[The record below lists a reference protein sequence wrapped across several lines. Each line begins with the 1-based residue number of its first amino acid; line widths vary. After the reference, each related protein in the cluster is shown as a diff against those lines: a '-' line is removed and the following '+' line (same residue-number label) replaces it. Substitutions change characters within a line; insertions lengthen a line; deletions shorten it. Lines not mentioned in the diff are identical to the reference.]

1 MFGFG
6 RKKKTSVKSVKPK
19 KRGRKKNAWLKVDWE
34 DAPDI
39 KKDVDSLAHALDL
52 SWLQLENIYCVRS
65 TTSKAR
71 AYARIWGLNKVWQMT
86 LQKPPSYVIE
96 VLSQHYDTLS
106 EKERHKVLLHEIT
119 HIPKNFSG
127 SLMPHIHKKGARNFH
142 DKVDQLFAQYLRKD
156 IK

>member
-1 MFGFG
+1 MFGLG
-6 RKKKTSVKSVKPK
+6 RKKRASVKNVKSNTRK
-19 KRGRKKNAWLKVDWE
+19 RKKKAWLKVDWE
-34 DAPDI
+34 EAPDI
-39 KKDVDSLAHALDL
+39 KKDVDSLAKVLEL
-52 SWLQLENIYCVRS
+52 NWLKLENIYCVRS

-96 VLSQHYDTLS
+96 VLSQHYDNLP

-142 DKVDQLFAQYLRKD
+142 DKVDTLFAQYLKK
-156 IK
+156 I